1 MSTAASG
8 LRELHQL
15 HVQLRDVNDKL
26 ERGPKQ
32 IKARELFVQR
42 KQNELDAQKENL
54 TTQRK
59 AADERSLQL
68 KINEAKIAELKGK
81 LNTASSNREFDIF
94 KGQIDADTMANSVL
108 EDEILEYLEKVDQ
121 AQVAHGKLGEE
132 VTVAQAEVERI
143 RKETA
148 DAEPGLNEAAASLG
162 EAIAEAEKALP
173 GDVAVV
179 YRRLLNA
186 HGSGALAA
194 VENGACSECNV
205 GLSPQSR
212 VELNSGKITFC
223 KPCGRLLYLPESE

>member
-15 HVQLRDVNDKL
+15 HIQLRDVNEKL
-26 ERGPKQ
+26 ARGPKQ

-42 KQNELDAQKENL
+42 KQAELETQKEKL
-54 TTQRK
+54 ITQKK

-68 KINEAKIAELKGK
+68 KTNEAKIAELRGK
-81 LNTASSNREFDIF
+81 LNTASSNREFDIIN
-94 KGQIDADTMANSVL
+94 GQIAADTMANSVL
-108 EDEILEYLEKVDQ
+108 EDEILECLEKVDQ
-121 AQVAHGKLGEE
+121 AQVEHGKLGEE
-132 VTVAQAEVERI
+132 VQAALAQVERLS
-143 RKETA
+143 KETA
-148 DAEPGLNEAAASLG
+148 DAEPGLREEAASLG
-162 EAIAEAEKALP
+162 AAIAEAEKGLP

-194 VENGACSECNV
+194 VVNGACSECNV

-223 KPCGRLLYLPESE
+223 RPCGRLLYLPEGE